1 MSAKKYNM
9 SFTTGGLFYNESLK
23 RMQQQNVDT
32 TFSDIT
38 MISDDVKGD
47 LGGAKELGV
56 KTIFVTSGKY
66 KTQEEIVPFLA
77 DNLKPDFVYADM
89 QEILE
94 QI

>member
-1 MSAKKYNM
+1 
-9 SFTTGGLFYNESLK
+9 
-23 RMQQQNVDT
+23 
-32 TFSDIT
+32 

-66 KTQEEIVPFLA
+66 KSANEIVPFLKKE
-77 DNLKPDFVYADM
+77 LKPDFVYADM

-94 QI
+94 AI